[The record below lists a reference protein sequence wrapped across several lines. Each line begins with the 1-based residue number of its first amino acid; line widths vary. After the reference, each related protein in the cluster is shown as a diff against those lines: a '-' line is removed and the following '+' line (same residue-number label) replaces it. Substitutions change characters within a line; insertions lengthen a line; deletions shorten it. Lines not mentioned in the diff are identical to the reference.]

1 MTNTELW
8 LMPLILLPG
17 IALLILST
25 STRYSRIHDEIH
37 HLLIS
42 SDCNQNNSGKILI
55 KRAVLF
61 RDSLILLYFCV
72 VVFAVTAF
80 FGGIMSALNVQ
91 NNIILMLLFLIG
103 IINLIIA
110 SVFLIKEAF
119 LSLEI
124 IRKHEG
130 EFKE

>member
-42 SDCNQNNSGKILI
+42 SNCNQNNSGKILI

-61 RDSLILLYFCV
+61 RNSLILLYFCV

-80 FGGIMSALNVQ
+80 AGGIMSTLNVP
-91 NNIILMLLFLIG
+91 NNIILMFLFLIG

-110 SVFLIKEAF
+110 SLFLIQEAF

-124 IRKHEG
+124 IKKHEG
-130 EFKE
+130 EFRE

>member
-1 MTNTELW
+1 MTNSELW

-37 HLLIS
+37 HLIDS
-42 SDCNQNNSGKILI
+42 KGNNQKSSGKKLFQ
-55 KRAVLF
+55 RAVLF
-61 RDSLILLYFCV
+61 RNSLILLYFSV

-80 FGGIMSALNVQ
+80 TGGVMSTLNFH
-91 NNIILMLLFLIG
+91 NNLFLILLFLIG
-103 IINLIIA
+103 IISLIIA
-110 SVFLIKEAF
+110 SIFLMKEAF

-124 IRKHEG
+124 IRKHEA
-130 EFKE
+130 EFNE